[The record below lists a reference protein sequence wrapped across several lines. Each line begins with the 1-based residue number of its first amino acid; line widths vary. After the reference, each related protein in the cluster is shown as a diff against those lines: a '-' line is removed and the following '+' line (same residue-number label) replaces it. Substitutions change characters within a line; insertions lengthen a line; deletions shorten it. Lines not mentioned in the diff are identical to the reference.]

1 MFSPRKWDPKMLMQ
15 EAASFYG
22 EASQVQRDCDVPGL
36 YDKLIANQQQGDLAW
51 FPNIGLSHDVKCP
64 GPQTI
69 VLIRIILPFVA
80 EQI

>member
-1 MFSPRKWDPKMLMQ
+1 MLSPRKQDPKMLMQ

-22 EASQVQRDCDVPGL
+22 ETAQVQRDCDVLGL
-36 YDKLIANQQQGDLAW
+36 YYKLITNQQQGDLGW
-51 FPNIGLSHDVKCP
+51 FPNIGLSHDVKCR